1 MRLYRLG
8 DEGTAVRDI
17 QDRLAALGFDS
28 PGDARGT
35 FAESTR
41 EAVGR
46 FQKAKGLDADGIVGP
61 DTWRSLYEAG
71 YRLGD
76 RLIFMR
82 RPMVRG
88 EDVSELQS
96 RLNALGFDAGKVD
109 GIFGPEAEAAV
120 IDFQHNRNLAEDG
133 KVGPEF
139 VTEIHLVTRGEMKEG
154 RQSIREREW
163 MRRLPP
169 SIAGARVYLDA
180 ACRNPHESAKAWE
193 AATAAALA
201 IQEAGGIPML
211 SRSQDTNIPERLSAR
226 RANRMGSDLI
236 VVFRVAADD
245 DSVFYFASEHS
256 SSAAGEQLA
265 KSIAA
270 SIGGS
275 IEGRASAMLKETRA
289 PSAVVSHADLDEKLG
304 YAVADGL
311 SEFFANAAIGGV
323 R

>member
-8 DEGTAVRDI
+8 DEGTAIRDI
-17 QDRLAALGFDS
+17 QDRLAALGFRSD
-28 PGDARGT
+28 GDTRGA
-35 FAESTR
+35 FGEPTR
-41 EAVGR
+41 SAVTA

-61 DTWRSLYEAG
+61 NTWRSLYEAG

-76 RLIFMR
+76 RLIYMR

-96 RLNALGFDAGKVD
+96 RLNSLGFDAGKVD
-109 GIFGPEAEAAV
+109 GIFGPESEQAV
-120 IDFQHNRNLAEDG
+120 IEFQNNRNLAEDG
-133 KVGPEF
+133 KVGPEV
-139 VTEIHLVTRGEMKEG
+139 VTEIHLVTRGEMREG

-169 SIAGARVYLDA
+169 SVAGARVYLDA
-180 ACRNPHESAKAWE
+180 ACRDPHESSQAWE

-236 VVFRVAADD
+236 VAFRVAQQDD
-245 DSVFYFASEHS
+245 AVFFFASEHS
-256 SSAAGEQLA
+256 QSEAGEKLA
-265 KSIAA
+265 TAIAE
-270 SIGGS
+270 SIGGR

-289 PSAVVSHADLDEKLG
+289 PSAVVSHAELDEKLG
-304 YAVADGL
+304 YGVADGL
-311 SEFFANAAIGGV
+311 AAFFASAAV
-323 R
+323 TR

>member
-8 DEGTAVRDI
+8 SEGTAIRDI
-17 QDRLAALGFDS
+17 QDRLAALGFES
-28 PGDARGT
+28 PGDVRGT
-35 FAESTR
+35 FADSTQ
-41 EAVGR
+41 EAVAR
-46 FQKAKGLDADGIVGP
+46 FQKLKGLDADGIVGP
-61 DTWRSLYEAG
+61 NTWRSLYEAG

-76 RLIFMR
+76 RLIFLR

-109 GIFGPEAEAAV
+109 GIFGPEAESAV

-133 KVGPEF
+133 KVGPEV

-163 MRRLPP
+163 MRRLPS

-180 ACRNPHESAKAWE
+180 ACRDPHESAKAWE

-201 IQEAGGIPML
+201 VQEAGGIPML

-245 DSVFYFASEHS
+245 ASVFYFASEHT

-265 KSIAA
+265 RSIAA
-270 SIGGS
+270 SIGVNV
-275 IEGRASAMLKETRA
+275 EGRASAMLKETRA

-304 YAVADGL
+304 YSVSEGL
-311 SEFFANAAIGGV
+311 SDFFANAAANS